1 MAASGKE
8 YTTENIRNVAVLGHG
23 GSGKTTLIDATSFA
37 VGTSRRKGDVGEGH
51 ALTMTTPEEFD
62 HGISMQV
69 TPAFAEYMGTK
80 VNLLD
85 TPGFLDFTGDTMAAV
100 RVADAAVIVVSST
113 SGVEVGTEVVWQYC
127 EDRKLPRMFFVSL
140 MDKEHADFD
149 KVYQDIKERL
159 TPTVVPVEIPIGE
172 GDDFRGIINLFSKKA
187 HIYKAGTLTGE
198 YDEGDIPE
206 DLKDKFDEWEMEFME
221 TVATTDEDLLEQYL
235 EGEPISREQAIEAM
249 AAGMARGDI
258 IPLFCGAAEKS
269 FGVMAL
275 LKKMVELFPN
285 PSEMSPEKGTRP
297 GLDQEVEL
305 AAEDSGS
312 TTALIFKTAT
322 EPHVGELSFFKVL
335 SGTVENGMELK
346 NAERDAMEKLNHLS
360 IPMGKERL
368 EVPCLHA
375 GDIGVVAKLKN
386 SHTNDTLSDPARPLV
401 VEGVDFPKPDIS
413 VAIRGATRGD
423 DDKLGEVLSKIH
435 EEDPTFHHAFN
446 AELGQ
451 TICRGLG
458 EIHLNVQFERM
469 KRKCGVSVETEA
481 PKIAY
486 RETIT
491 RTAEGQ
497 GRHKKQSGGRGQ
509 FGDCHIRLS
518 PRARG
523 EGYEF
528 KNSIKGGVIPG
539 KYVPSVG
546 KGIAEAAEKGV
557 LAGFPLEDFCAEVF
571 DGSYHSV
578 DSSDIAFKLAGSI
591 AFRSVAV
598 KAGPTLLEPIIE
610 VSVTTPDEFMGDIT
624 GDLTSRRG
632 KVMGMDADGGR
643 TTIKAR
649 VPESELYK
657 YASALRSMTQGRAR
671 HSRELVGY
679 EPMPP
684 DAAKLIIAAAKKAKE
699 ED

>member
-23 GSGKTTLIDATSFA
+23 GAGKTTLVDALAFA
-37 VGTSRRKGDVGEGH
+37 AGTSRRKGNIGEGH
-51 ALTMTTPEEFD
+51 SLTMTTPEELD

-69 TPAFAEYMGTK
+69 TPAFAEYMGVK

-100 RVADAAVIVVSST
+100 RVADAAVIVVSAT
-113 SGVEVGTEVVWQYC
+113 SGVEVGTEVVWRYC
-127 EDRKLPRMFFVSL
+127 EERKLPRMFFVSL
-140 MDKEHADFD
+140 MDKEHADFE

-159 TPTVVPVEIPIGE
+159 APAVVPVEIPIGQ
-172 GDDFRGIINLFSKKA
+172 GDDFRGIINLFSEKA
-187 HIYKAGTLTGE
+187 HIFKAGTISGE
-198 YDEGDIPE
+198 YDEGDVPA
-206 DLKDKFDEWEMEFME
+206 DLKDQFDEWEMEFME

-249 AAGMARGDI
+249 ARGMARGEI
-258 IPLFCGAAEKS
+258 IPLFCGSGEKS
-269 FGVMAL
+269 FGVHAL

-285 PSEMSPEKGTRP
+285 PAEMPPEEGSRP
-297 GLDQEVEL
+297 GLDQSVEL
-305 AAEDSGS
+305 AADDSGS
-312 TTALIFKTAT
+312 AAALIFKTAT

-335 SGTVENGMELK
+335 SGVVENGSELK
-346 NAERDAMEKLNHLS
+346 NAERNATEKLNHLS
-360 IPMGKERL
+360 IPLGKERL
-368 EVPCLHA
+368 EVPRLHA

-386 SHTNDTLSDPARPLV
+386 SHTNDTLSHAARPLV
-401 VEGVDFPKPDIS
+401 VKGVSFPRPEIS

-435 EEDPTFHHAFN
+435 EEDPTFHHEFN
-446 AELGQ
+446 AELSQ

-469 KRKCGVSVETEA
+469 KRKYGVSVETEA

-491 RTAEGQ
+491 RKAEGQ

-509 FGDCHIRLS
+509 FGDCYIRLA
-518 PRARG
+518 PKARG
-523 EGYEF
+523 EGFEF
-528 KNSIKGGVIPG
+528 IDSIKGGVIPG

-546 KGIAEAAEKGV
+546 KGIQEAAQKGV
-557 LAGFPLEDFCAEVF
+557 LAGFPLEDFSAEVF

-591 AFRSVAV
+591 AFKNVAV
-598 KAGPTLLEPIIE
+598 KAGPVILEPIVE

-632 KVMGMDADGGR
+632 KVMGMDADSGR

-657 YASALRSMTQGRAR
+657 YASALRSMTSGRAH
-671 HSRELVGY
+671 HSREFVGY
-679 EPMPP
+679 EPVPP
-684 DAAKLIIAAAKKAKE
+684 DAAKVIIAAAKK
-699 ED
+699 EDE

>member
-8 YTTENIRNVAVLGHG
+8 YTTENIRNVAILGHG
-23 GSGKTTLIDATSFA
+23 GSGKTTLVDALSFA
-37 VGTSRRKGDVGEGH
+37 SGTSRRKGDVSEGH
-51 ALTMTTPEEFD
+51 ALTMTTQEELD
-62 HGISMQV
+62 HGISIQV
-69 TPAFAEYMGTK
+69 TPAFAEYMGVK

-85 TPGFLDFTGDTMAAV
+85 TPGFLDFTGDTLAAV
-100 RVADAAVIVVSST
+100 RVADAAVIAVSST
-113 SGVEVGTEVVWQYC
+113 AGVEVGTEVVWDYC
-127 EDRKLPRMFFVSL
+127 ERRKLPRMFFVSL
-140 MDKEHADFD
+140 MDKEHADFE
-149 KVYQDIKERL
+149 KVFADIKERL
-159 TPTVVPVEIPIGE
+159 TPKVVPVELPIGE
-172 GDDFRGIINLFSKKA
+172 GDDFRGLINLFSQKA
-187 HIYKAGTLTGE
+187 HIFKPGTISGE
-198 YDEGDIPE
+198 YTEEDIPADMKE
-206 DLKDKFDEWEMEFME
+206 KFDEWEMEFME
-221 TVATTDEDLLEQYL
+221 TVATTDEALLEQYL
-235 EGEPISREQAIEAM
+235 EGEPISRDQAVEAV
-249 AAGMARGDI
+249 AKGMARGEV
-258 IPLFCGAAEKS
+258 IPLFCGSAAKS
-269 FGVMAL
+269 FGVHAL

-285 PSEMSPEKGTRP
+285 PAEMAPEKGTRP

-312 TTALIFKTAT
+312 TAALIFKTAT

-335 SGTVENGMELK
+335 SGVVENGSELR
-346 NAERDAMEKLNHLS
+346 NAERNASEKLNHLS
-360 IPMGKERL
+360 IPLGKERL
-368 EVPCLHA
+368 EVPRLHA

-386 SHTNDTLSDPARPLV
+386 SHTNDTLSDPARPIV
-401 VEGVDFPKPDIS
+401 VEGVSFPKPDIS
-413 VAIRGATRGD
+413 VAVRGASRAD

-435 EEDPTFHHAFN
+435 EEDPTFHHEYN
-446 AELGQ
+446 AELSQ

-469 KRKCGVSVETEA
+469 QRKYGVNVETEA

-509 FGDCHIRLS
+509 FGDCYVRLT
-518 PRARG
+518 PRPRG

-528 KNSIKGGVIPG
+528 VDSIKGGVIPG
-539 KYVPSVG
+539 KYVPSVDKGIQEAAG
-546 KGIAEAAEKGV
+546 KGI
-557 LAGFPLEDFCAEVF
+557 LAGFPVVDFSAEVY

-591 AFRSVAV
+591 AFKNVSGT
-598 KAGPTLLEPIIE
+598 AGPVLLEPIIE

-632 KVMGMDADGGR
+632 KVMGMDAEGGR

-657 YASALRSMTQGRAR
+657 YASALRSMTQGRA
-671 HSRELVGY
+671 HHTREFVGY
-679 EPMPP
+679 EPVPP
-684 DAAKLIIAAAKKAKE
+684 DNARAIIAEAKK
-699 ED
+699 EDD